1 MKIEGIYEILLGEYS
16 YQGWWPLIHYKGKNP
31 TKTGVINGYHPKDYI
46 FPKNE
51 EEQFEVILGSILTQ
65 NTNWKSVEKALI
77 NIDKIAIDFKPENIL
92 KVLNEDFDLFKE
104 AIRCAGYYNQKI
116 NYISNIL
123 DFYIGLDGDIPIRN
137 ELLNV
142 KGVGNE
148 TADSILLYAYRQ
160 SEFVVDAYTKRI
172 FSYLNYINE
181 KDSYLKVKKLF
192 EENLPSN
199 YEIYQEYHG
208 LIVEHAKRYYV
219 KKPYGVEDKLLR
231 DFKIKIRL

>member
-1 MKIEGIYEILLGEYS
+1 MKIEEIYETLLGEYS
-16 YQGWWPLIHYKGKNP
+16 YQGWWPLIYYKGKNP
-31 TKTGVINGYHPKDYI
+31 TKTGVINGYHPKDYS

-51 EEQFEVILGSILTQ
+51 GEQFEVILGSILTQ

-92 KVLNEDFDLFKE
+92 KVLNEDFILFKE

-123 DFYIGLDGDIPIRN
+123 DFYINLDGDTPTRK

-172 FSYLNYINE
+172 FSCLNYIKE

-199 YEIYQEYHG
+199 YEIYQEYHS

-219 KKPYGVEDKLLR
+219 KKPYGVEDNLLK